1 MAMNALR
8 IIVGAGGHGKSIAS
22 VAMTMGFQID
32 GFVDDNPALSGAT
45 ICGVPVLGATTLIG
59 ERPEWELLAGIGSNR
74 VRQLLARRHAHA
86 RWIGLEY
93 AKVHRSVY
101 ATVAE
106 TAVIF
111 PFAVVGADVTVGHF
125 GDYAQ
130 LAPGVQVAGGSRIGE
145 GAMIGIGAVLCP
157 EVSVGAWATV
167 AAGAVVTRDV
177 PPGALAMG
185 VPARVR
191 DSAN

>member
-106 TAVIF
+106 TL
-111 PFAVVGADVTVGHF
+111 PSS
-125 GDYAQ
+125 
-130 LAPGVQVAGGSRIGE
+130 APMSR
-145 GAMIGIGAVLCP
+145 
-157 EVSVGAWATV
+157 SATSPSSAPRSPSATTRLSATMRNLPPACRSPG
-167 AAGAVVTRDV
+167 AAG
-177 PPGALAMG
+177 
-185 VPARVR
+185 
-191 DSAN
+191 SAKAP